1 MKNMYI
7 RKPVINHLARTI
19 SVTDT
24 FMRAAAEPDSEAF
37 NTYMRITA
45 ACPEYRVVVERRR
58 LPKNKQPNLTY
69 ARMEKYISCLR
80 DAKVNLEIFEKVKAF
95 SKSQPNPYLT
105 VSRWFNE
112 SFPDYGYQPE
122 FDADG
127 FPIVEANCVSLEAYK
142 QQKEATAQQEGSNS
156 EQIEA

>member
-1 MKNMYI
+1 MKNIYF
-7 RKPVINHLARTI
+7 RRPAINHLARTI

-24 FMRAAAEPDSEAF
+24 FMRAAADPDSEAF
-37 NTYMRITA
+37 ETYMHITA
-45 ACPEYRVVVERRR
+45 ACPGYQVVVEKRRI
-58 LPKNKQPNLTY
+58 PKNKRPNLTY
-69 ARMEKYISCLR
+69 KRMEKYISCLR
-80 DAKVNLEIFEKVKAF
+80 DARTNLEIFEKVKAF

-112 SFPDYGYQPE
+112 SFPDYGCQPE

-142 QQKEATAQQEGSNS
+142 QQKEATEQSEESNP
-156 EQIEA
+156 EQLEA